1 MTPSLVSSWH
11 EDRAEH
17 AVVGEE
23 GKKMAGFP
31 SMKAAPFTYAS
42 HALAVASAA
51 MVLLWCIHFRGGLAF
66 ESSNKSLIF
75 NVRYPSSHLLV
86 TSSHFG
92 NSFYNQFFPF
102 FFVLMI
108 SIHLQIHPVL
118 MLIGFIIIGSEGKS
132 AVATAELGFLEK
144 LTFLESSGLYKYSS
158 EAFLVNFTALIVIF
172 LGASVVISV
181 IAPAHADAPCG
192 YSEISEN

>member
-75 NVRYPSSHLLV
+75 NVRYPSSH
-86 TSSHFG
+86 
-92 NSFYNQFFPF
+92 
-102 FFVLMI
+102 VL
-108 SIHLQIHPVL
+108 IHPVL
-118 MLIGFIIIGSEGKS
+118 MLIGFIIIGSE